1 MKETKSKTG
10 TSEENSYKLQNTSLG
25 IIQERFLEDVKAGVS
40 LEDARKKMN
49 QELEELEETES
60 SH

>member
-1 MKETKSKTG
+1 MKETKSKTR
-10 TSEENSYKLQNTSLG
+10 TSEDNNYKLPNTSLG
-25 IIQERFLEDVKAGVS
+25 TIQERFLEDVKSGVS

-60 SH
+60 NH